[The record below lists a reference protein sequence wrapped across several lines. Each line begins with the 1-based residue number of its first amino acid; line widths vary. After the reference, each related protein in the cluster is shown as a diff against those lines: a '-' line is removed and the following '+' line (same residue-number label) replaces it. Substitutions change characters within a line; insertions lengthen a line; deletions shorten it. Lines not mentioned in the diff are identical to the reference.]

1 MSQPFRIAL
10 LVSGRGSNM
19 RSVIQGIQDGA
30 VHAEAAV
37 VISNKETAPA
47 LEFARDAGIP
57 TVVVDHRPFAK
68 DRKSFEEV
76 IDRALRDHGV
86 DLVVLAGFMRI
97 LSPWFVGRWP
107 LKIVNI
113 HPSLLPAFPGIDAHQ
128 QALDSGAKVSGCT
141 VHFVDDGTD
150 TGPIIAQAAVPVL
163 DDDTESSLAARV
175 LAQEHRLLPQAIHQ
189 IATGQVT
196 ICGRHVR
203 TIKRG

>member
-19 RSVIQGIQDGA
+19 RSVIQGIQDGT

-150 TGPIIAQAAVPVL
+150 TGPIIAQAAVPIL